1 MPTMR
6 NRRGLV
12 LLLVL
17 LAAPA
22 FAVEGMVQ
30 EDPIEREMLE
40 IAKDLRCAV
49 CQSQAVSESNAD
61 LARDM
66 RDIIREQLKAGKNR
80 EEIVQYF
87 VDRYGDYVLMKP
99 PTRGAGRGVW
109 LAPVVILLLSVT
121 GAFLYLRNRRHVL
134 PPVAELS
141 AEDLARVRAAE
152 ADAGVHLADDDG
164 KPGAG

>member
-1 MPTMR
+1 M
-6 NRRGLV
+6 V
-12 LLLVL
+12 LLCAL
-17 LAAPA
+17 LAAPGYA
-22 FAVEGMVQ
+22 AEAVVQ

-66 RDIIREQLKAGKNR
+66 RDIIREQLKAGKSP
-80 EEIVQYF
+80 EEIKQYF
-87 VDRYGDYVLMKP
+87 VERYGDYVLMKP
-99 PTRGAGRGVW
+99 PVRGAGRGVW
-109 LAPVVILLLSVT
+109 LAPLLILALTAS
-121 GAFLYLRNRRHVL
+121 GAFVYLRNRRHPL

-152 ADAGVHLADDDG
+152 ADADINLSDNNKNRNAN
-164 KPGAG
+164 